1 MIYTSVF
8 FRGKL
13 QSSIKFTSQVRVSK
27 PVRTFCKQRI
37 TEEGGKESN
46 SLALIR
52 NKCIVLRFC
61 RKEVNGLEMGAA
73 HFWVEVCYSMGKL
86 QL

>member
-1 MIYTSVF
+1 M
-8 FRGKL
+8 
-13 QSSIKFTSQVRVSK
+13 SK

-86 QL
+86 QLQALKPSSHSPDFVRVGKT